1 MKILLVTSTPKEGG
15 SSLRAWYIA
24 KYLRKEGN
32 EVSLIKPIR
41 TFPFLLDYAISLP
54 LYSMKSIPKNYDVA
68 MAIKPYPNAA
78 IPIFLNKLGHSKA
91 VIDIDD
97 LDYGYRKKNMS
108 FIIRAIQSPF
118 PKRCD
123 LVTYHN
129 DYLYKHISKNFK
141 VSDEKMYKLD
151 QGVDLDIFNP
161 LASFDRETIE
171 KLQANMNLKDGYL
184 VVYTANLNIACDLDC
199 ILDAIKSV
207 ISRNPAIKLL
217 VVGGGPLLK
226 YYKNMA
232 VNMNLRNNVF
242 FTGYVKV
249 QDVPKYINIA
259 NMCIV
264 YYRDKRV
271 NYYRS
276 SMKLREYLAMGKKVV
291 CNDVGDLKLFEDYT
305 YQTSSNLEDFAQT
318 IADVV
323 EQEPDKRVKAGQ
335 RFIENNYS
343 WDAIGQ
349 EFNRKLESIAK

>member
-1 MKILLVTSTPKEGG
+1 MKILLISSTPKESG
-15 SSLRAWYIA
+15 SAQRAGYIA
-24 KYLRKEGN
+24 KYLRKKGN

-41 TFPFLLDYAISLP
+41 AFPFLLDYAISLP
-54 LYSMKSIPKNYDVA
+54 LYSMESILKDCDVA
-68 MAIKPYPNAA
+68 MAIKPFPNAA
-78 IPIFLNKLGHSKA
+78 IPMFLNKMKRSKA

-97 LDYGYRKKNMS
+97 LDYGYRKNLIS
-108 FIIRAIQSPF
+108 SIIKTIQSPF

-129 DYLYKHISKNFK
+129 DYLHNHISENYG
-141 VSDEKMYKLD
+141 VPDEKMYKLD

-161 LASFDRETIE
+161 RREDIE
-171 KLQANMNLKDGYL
+171 LNINMNLKDEFV
-184 VVYTANLNIACDLDC
+184 VVYTAHLNIACDLDC
-199 ILDAIKSV
+199 ILEGIRLA

-335 RFIENNYS
+335 RFVENNYS
-343 WDAIGQ
+343 WDAIGR